1 MWKPL
6 QFHWKWLQSH
16 SIAFILCT
24 AVVKCI
30 RQANSTAPKMAFN
43 IDRHHKGRIEQILVM
58 LIGHLKWRRW
68 KCNNHQILWIE
79 MFHRRNDQDKF
90 SMENDFNCR
99 SLGDCIM
106 LRSWTRCSTSKPQWS
121 TKTENAQ
128 IWTGISKPIEFEMI
142 IFYYGALC
150 RMHCVRLHSSIV
162 IVRRWCD
169 FKPGILL
176 FSQFHSWCVCV

>member
-1 MWKPL
+1 
-6 QFHWKWLQSH
+6 
-16 SIAFILCT
+16 
-24 AVVKCI
+24 
-30 RQANSTAPKMAFN
+30 
-43 IDRHHKGRIEQILVM
+43 
-58 LIGHLKWRRW
+58 
-68 KCNNHQILWIE
+68 

-90 SMENDFNCR
+90 PMENDFNCR

-150 RMHCVRLHSSIV
+150 SMHCVRLHSSIV

-169 FKPGILL
+169 FIVFPIPFLMRVRVMRASYWITCAPSSTFYLKCETNKRHLRNFITFVVIL
-176 FSQFHSWCVCV
+176 CVMLT